1 MFSLKDFLK
10 EGFLKAVG
18 KMADYQI
25 ILNAAGWYD
34 KGVLD
39 ESDLI
44 EIQTAIDAQYIIE
57 EAPAEGEEITDE
69 TVIEEASEENVSE
82 TAEADAE
89 A

>member
-10 EGFLKAVG
+10 EGFIKAVG

-39 ESDLI
+39 ESDLE
-44 EIQTAIDAQYIIE
+44 EIQTAINAQYITEIE
-57 EAPAEGEEITDE
+57 NN
-69 TVIEEASEENVSE
+69 EENTTEV
-82 TAEADAE
+82 
-89 A
+89 